1 MTTKICILQTI
12 VQLLLIKKSLKGS
25 KFRARLRTHT
35 CVRNY
40 RSLSVRFLLNHK
52 YAIKWPSGFLLLS
65 SIGPAGGANIRG
77 ISDNH
82 YGNDN
87 DLRGL
92 LDLNIVF
99 TLMQLCTRGVKHG
112 LQTYKIRC
120 KPII

>member
-1 MTTKICILQTI
+1 M
-12 VQLLLIKKSLKGS
+12 QLNGRVV
-25 KFRARLRTHT
+25 FCCHR
-35 CVRNY
+35 
-40 RSLSVRFLLNHK
+40 
-52 YAIKWPSGFLLLS
+52 
-65 SIGPAGGANIRG
+65 IGPAAGANIRG

-92 LDLNIVF
+92 LDLSIVF

-120 KPII
+120 KPISFALEIRKV